1 MLGCTRRALEARLRR
16 SVRRRAPSANCTTPF
31 VNYYQHEVDEGVAS
45 VSRRERGTKR
55 RTAVCALD
63 DDALLELRFRHSADA
78 RRAGV
83 VHVLRAADGC
93 RGCQRRAVRAR
104 RAGGREGG
112 RRERTRDWMHRA
124 QHSFSYPDF
133 FHLAI
138 RVVPLGAAAAC
149 APLRGRS
156 TRAAGRRREP
166 THLASAYSCLR
177 SQSYSSFDIASRL

>member
-16 SVRRRAPSANCTTPF
+16 SVRRRAPSATCTTPF

-104 RAGGREGG
+104 RAGGRERKEGG
-112 RRERTRDWMHRA
+112 THPGLDAPRA
-124 QHSFSYPDF
+124 AQLLVPRLLPLGDQ
-133 FHLAI
+133 AAEEMRV

-149 APLRGRS
+149 APLRGQS
-156 TRAAGRRREP
+156 AGAASRGGGSRPTWRRRTP
-166 THLASAYSCLR
+166 A
-177 SQSYSSFDIASRL
+177 